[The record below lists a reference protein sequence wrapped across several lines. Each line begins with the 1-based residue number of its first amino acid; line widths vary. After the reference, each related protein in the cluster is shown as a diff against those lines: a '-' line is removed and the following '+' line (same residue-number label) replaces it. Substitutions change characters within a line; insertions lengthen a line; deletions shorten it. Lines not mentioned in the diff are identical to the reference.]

1 MQQEHLLRV
10 VRSLRRL
17 VRKSVYRSV
26 TVRRCRQKP
35 FAARSVVMTKRLPD
49 ARLTVRRHLSASLYA
64 RKRIARRLK
73 LARQRL

>member
-1 MQQEHLLRV
+1 MQRECLLRV

-35 FAARSVVMTKRLPD
+35 FAARSVVMTKRQPG
-49 ARLTVRRHLSASLYA
+49 ARLSA
-64 RKRIARRLK
+64 RI
-73 LARQRL
+73 